1 MTKLLNRDNLH
12 SYQKRAVQFIHD
24 VPKAALFLEMGL
36 GKTVSTLTAL
46 QDLKESKQ
54 FTSTL
59 IIAPLRVANTVWIK
73 ESEKWSHI
81 GLTFS
86 LCTGTVAKRDKGL
99 EADVDVYIINRENIP
114 WLVKKYTSSGLKW
127 PFTTVV
133 IDESTS
139 FKSPTA
145 KRFKALKK
153 MLPKISRMVLL
164 SGTPSPNGMLDL
176 FSQIFLLDSGASL
189 GRTMTKYKE
198 RYFSSDFFGYT
209 WTPKPGSQKQIQK
222 LISPMCISMSAADY
236 LDMPTRIDNTIEVTL
251 PPKALKQYQDL
262 EREFLLELDDK
273 VITAVSSA
281 VLAGK
286 LLQCSSGALY
296 DSEGSYIEL
305 HNAKLD
311 ALSEIVE
318 ANRDPILVA
327 YNFKSDLARLQSRF
341 PDAVTLDK
349 EGTVVDEWNEGNVPL
364 LFCHPQSA
372 GHGLN
377 LQSGGSTIVWFGLN
391 WSLEYYQQ
399 FNARLHR
406 QGQTQTVIVH
416 HLVATGTVDEIVMKA
431 LASKNITQ
439 NQLLIG
445 LKSLIT
451 TKI

>member
-1 MTKLLNRDNLH
+1 MNRNDLH
-12 SYQKRAVQFIHD
+12 PYQKRAVQFIHD

-54 FTSTL
+54 FTKTL
-59 IIAPLRVANTVWIK
+59 IIAPLRVANSVWIK

-81 GLTFS
+81 DLTFS
-86 LCTGTVAKRDKGL
+86 LCTGTAAKRDKGL

-114 WLVKKYTSSGLKW
+114 WLVKKYSMGMKW
-127 PFTTVV
+127 PFNTVV
-133 IDESTS
+133 IDESSS
-139 FKSPTA
+139 FKSPAA

-176 FSQIFLLDSGASL
+176 FSQIFLLDNGASL

-209 WTPKPGSQKQIQK
+209 WTLKPGSQKQIQK

-251 PPKALKQYQDL
+251 PPKALKQYQEL
-262 EREFLLELDDK
+262 EREFILELDDE

-296 DSEGSYIEL
+296 DSEGSFIEL
-305 HNAKLD
+305 HDAKLD
-311 ALSEIVE
+311 ALAEIVE
-318 ANRDPILVA
+318 ANPDPILVA

-349 EGTVVDEWNEGNVPL
+349 EGAVVDEWNNGDVQML
-364 LFCHPQSA
+364 LAHPASA

-377 LQSGGSTIVWFGLN
+377 LQSGGSTIVWFSLN

-406 QGQTQTVIVH
+406 QGQTSNVIVH
-416 HLVATGTVDEIVMKA
+416 HLVATGSIDELVV
-431 LASKNITQ
+431 KN
-439 NQLLIG
+439 
-445 LKSLIT
+445 LKSKDVSQSSLLLSLKA
-451 TKI
+451 KIESSLK